1 MSKLRDKILIYL
13 KGMLMWA
20 CDVIPWVSGWTIA
33 VITWIYERLI
43 QAIKNVVFNLKLI
56 FTWKWKTFR
65 KNIDGKYLLYFFLF
79 LVLWLVISAVLF
91 LTIPNVIE
99 KYPSIIWLTFIW
111 PLLISTTYRKYEN
124 GAFLLCLILWIA
136 TSFLAFANII
146 TNAMENYPILIWSFF
161 VGLILIS
168 AVFLWRQV
176 KRDWKTILCL
186 IIFWVLAFFITAP
199 TNTPLSI
206 TSSWWWIFIC
216 GSIAICAMILP
227 GISGSFM
234 LVLLWMYET
243 MMLAIKNL
251 DITTI
256 WIFAAWAVIWLIL
269 FSNVLS
275 WLFKNYKMITLAS
288 LTGFMLGSL
297 NKIWPWKETLDAD
310 LWIAKNILPNHY
322 NWDNQLLL
330 AIICFLVWIVI
341 VLLIEFLG
349 KKFSKK

>member
-1 MSKLRDKILIYL
+1 MSKIRDKILIYL

-43 QAIKNVVFNLKLI
+43 QAIKNVVPNLKY
-56 FTWKWKTFR
+56 FFKWKWKTFW
-65 KNIDGKYLLYFFLF
+65 KNIDG
-79 LVLWLVISAVLF
+79 
-91 LTIPNVIE
+91 T
-99 KYPSIIWLTFIW
+99 
-111 PLLISTTYRKYEN
+111 
-124 GAFLLCLILWIA
+124 FLLCLILWIG
-136 TSFLAFANII
+136 TSFVLFANII
-146 TNAMENYPILIWSFF
+146 TGAMENYPILIWSFF

-168 AVFLWRQV
+168 AVFLWKQV

-243 MMLAIKNL
+243 IMLAIKNL

-256 WIFAAWAVIWLIL
+256 WIFAAWAVIGIVL

-297 NKIWPWKETLDAD
+297 NKIWPWKDTLDAN
-310 LWIAKNILPNHY
+310 LWTAKNILPNQY

-330 AIICFLVWIVI
+330 AIICFLAWIAI

-349 KKFSKK
+349 KKFSKKS

>member
-1 MSKLRDKILIYL
+1 
-13 KGMLMWA
+13 MWA

-33 VITWIYERLI
+33 VITGIYERLI
-43 QAIKNVVFNLKLI
+43 QAIKNVVPNLKY
-56 FTWKWKTFR
+56 FFKWKWKTFW
-65 KNIDGKYLLYFFLF
+65 KNIDG
-79 LVLWLVISAVLF
+79 
-91 LTIPNVIE
+91 T
-99 KYPSIIWLTFIW
+99 
-111 PLLISTTYRKYEN
+111 
-124 GAFLLCLILWIA
+124 FLLCLILWIG
-136 TSFLAFANII
+136 TSFVLFANII
-146 TNAMENYPILIWSFF
+146 TSAMENYPILIWSFF

-297 NKIWPWKETLDAD
+297 NKIWPWKETLDAN
-310 LWIAKNILPNHY
+310 LWTAKNILPNQY

-330 AIICFLVWIVI
+330 AIICFLAGIVI
-341 VLLIEFLG
+341 VLLIEYLG
-349 KKFSKK
+349 KRFSKK

>member
-1 MSKLRDKILIYL
+1 MIKIRDKILIFL
-13 KGMLMWA
+13 KWMLMWA
-20 CDVIPWVSGWTIA
+20 CDVVPGVSGWTIA

-43 QAIKNVVFNLKLI
+43 QAIKNIIPNLKNF
-56 FTWKWKTFR
+56 FTWKRKTFL
-65 KNIDGKYLLYFFLF
+65 KNIDG
-79 LVLWLVISAVLF
+79 
-91 LTIPNVIE
+91 T
-99 KYPSIIWLTFIW
+99 
-111 PLLISTTYRKYEN
+111 
-124 GAFLLCLILWIA
+124 FLLCLIVWIW
-136 TSFLAFANII
+136 TSFILLANVISS
-146 TNAMENYPILIWSFF
+146 AMRNYPILIWSFF
-161 VGLILIS
+161 FGLIRIS
-168 AVFLWRQV
+168 SILLWRQV
-176 KRDWKTILCL
+176 KRNRKCIVCL
-186 IIFWVLAFFITAP
+186 IIFWILAFFITSP

-275 WLFKNYKMITLAS
+275 WLFKNYKMTTLAS
-288 LTGFMLGSL
+288 LTGFMLWSL
-297 NKIWPWKETLDAD
+297 NKIWPWKETLDTN
-310 LWIAKNILPNHY
+310 LWTAKNVLPNQY
-322 NWDNQLLL
+322 NGDNQLLL
-330 AIICFLVWIVI
+330 AIICFLAGIGI

>member
-1 MSKLRDKILIYL
+1 
-13 KGMLMWA
+13 MWA

-33 VITWIYERLI
+33 VITGIYERLI
-43 QAIKNVVFNLKLI
+43 QAIKNVVPNLKY
-56 FTWKWKTFR
+56 FFKWKWKNFWE
-65 KNIDGKYLLYFFLF
+65 NIDG
-79 LVLWLVISAVLF
+79 
-91 LTIPNVIE
+91 N
-99 KYPSIIWLTFIW
+99 
-111 PLLISTTYRKYEN
+111 
-124 GAFLLCLILWIA
+124 FLLCLILWIG
-136 TSFLAFANII
+136 TSILLFANII
-146 TNAMENYPILIWSFF
+146 TSAMENYPILIWSFF

-168 AVFLWRQV
+168 AVFLWKQV
-176 KRDWKTILCL
+176 KRNWKTILCL
-186 IIFWVLAFFITAP
+186 ILFWVLAYFITAP

-206 TSSWWWIFIC
+206 TSTWWWTFIC

-243 MMLAIKNL
+243 IMLAIKDF

-256 WIFAAWAVIWLIL
+256 WIFAVWAVIGIVL

-275 WLFKNYKMITLAS
+275 WLFKHYKMITLAS

-310 LWIAKNILPNHY
+310 LWTAKNILPNQY
-322 NWDNQLLL
+322 NWNNQLLL
-330 AIICFLVWIVI
+330 SIICFLVWIAI

-349 KKFSKK
+349 KKFSK

>member
-1 MSKLRDKILIYL
+1 
-13 KGMLMWA
+13 MWA

-43 QAIKNVVFNLKLI
+43 QAIKNVVPNLKNF
-56 FTWKWKTFR
+56 FTWKWKTFW
-65 KNIDGKYLLYFFLF
+65 KNIDG
-79 LVLWLVISAVLF
+79 
-91 LTIPNVIE
+91 N
-99 KYPSIIWLTFIW
+99 
-111 PLLISTTYRKYEN
+111 
-124 GAFLLCLILWIA
+124 FLLCLILWIW
-136 TSFLAFANII
+136 TSFVLFANII
-146 TNAMENYPILIWSFF
+146 TNAMDNYPILVWSFF

-168 AVFLWRQV
+168 AVFLWKQV

-186 IIFWVLAFFITAP
+186 IIFWVLAYFITAP

-206 TSSWWWIFIC
+206 TSTWWWTFIC
-216 GSIAICAMILP
+216 GAIAICAMILP

-234 LVLLWMYET
+234 LVLLWMYEN
-243 MMLAIKNL
+243 MMIALKNL
-251 DITTI
+251 DLATI
-256 WIFAAWAVIWLIL
+256 WIFAIWAIIWIVL

-275 WLFKNYKMITLAS
+275 WLFKHYKMITLAS

-310 LWIAKNILPNHY
+310 SWVWRNVLPNQY
-322 NWDNQLLL
+322 ETITWDSNQILW
-330 AIICFLVWIVI
+330 AIICFVVWIAI

>member
-1 MSKLRDKILIYL
+1 
-13 KGMLMWA
+13 MWA

-43 QAIKNVVFNLKLI
+43 QAIKNVVPNLKY
-56 FTWKWKTFR
+56 FFKWKWKTFW
-65 KNIDGKYLLYFFLF
+65 KNIDG
-79 LVLWLVISAVLF
+79 
-91 LTIPNVIE
+91 T
-99 KYPSIIWLTFIW
+99 
-111 PLLISTTYRKYEN
+111 
-124 GAFLLCLILWIA
+124 FLLCLILWIG
-136 TSFLAFANII
+136 TSFVLFANII
-146 TNAMENYPILIWSFF
+146 TSAMENYPILIWSFF

-168 AVFLWRQV
+168 AVFLWKQV

-186 IIFWVLAFFITAP
+186 IVFWVLAFFITAP

-256 WIFAAWAVIWLIL
+256 WIFVAWAVIWLIL

-297 NKIWPWKETLDAD
+297 NKIWPWKETLDAN
-310 LWIAKNILPNHY
+310 LWTAKNILPNQY

-330 AIICFLVWIVI
+330 AIICFLAWITI

>member
-1 MSKLRDKILIYL
+1 MNKIRDKILIYL

-43 QAIKNVVFNLKLI
+43 QAIKNVVPNLKY
-56 FTWKWKTFR
+56 FFKWKWKTFW
-65 KNIDGKYLLYFFLF
+65 KNIDG
-79 LVLWLVISAVLF
+79 
-91 LTIPNVIE
+91 T
-99 KYPSIIWLTFIW
+99 
-111 PLLISTTYRKYEN
+111 
-124 GAFLLCLILWIA
+124 FLLCLILWIG
-136 TSFLAFANII
+136 TSFVLFANII
-146 TNAMENYPILIWSFF
+146 TSAMENYPILIWSFF

-168 AVFLWRQV
+168 AVFLWKQV

-186 IIFWVLAFFITAP
+186 IIFWILAFFITAP

-206 TSSWWWIFIC
+206 TSTWWWTFIC

-243 MMLAIKNL
+243 MMLAIKNF

-256 WIFAAWAVIWLIL
+256 WIFAAWAVIWIVL

-297 NKIWPWKETLDAD
+297 NKIWPWKETLDAN
-310 LWIAKNILPNHY
+310 LWTAKNILPNQY

-330 AIICFLVWIVI
+330 AIICFLSGIAI

>member
-1 MSKLRDKILIYL
+1 MSKIRDKILIYL

-43 QAIKNVVFNLKLI
+43 QAIKNVVPNLKY
-56 FTWKWKTFR
+56 FFKWKWKTFW
-65 KNIDGKYLLYFFLF
+65 KNIDG
-79 LVLWLVISAVLF
+79 
-91 LTIPNVIE
+91 T
-99 KYPSIIWLTFIW
+99 
-111 PLLISTTYRKYEN
+111 
-124 GAFLLCLILWIA
+124 FLLCLILWIG
-136 TSFLAFANII
+136 TSFVLFANII
-146 TNAMENYPILIWSFF
+146 TGAMENYPILIWSFF

-168 AVFLWRQV
+168 AVFLWKQV

-297 NKIWPWKETLDAD
+297 NKIWPWKETLDAN
-310 LWIAKNILPNHY
+310 LWTAKNILPNQY

-330 AIICFLVWIVI
+330 AIICFLAWIAI

-349 KKFSKK
+349 KKFSKKS

>member
-1 MSKLRDKILIYL
+1 MSKIRDKILIYL

-20 CDVIPWVSGWTIA
+20 CDVVPWVSGGTIA
-33 VITWIYERLI
+33 VITGIYERLI
-43 QAIKNVVFNLKLI
+43 QAIKNIVPNLKY
-56 FTWKWKTFR
+56 FFKWKWKTFW
-65 KNIDGKYLLYFFLF
+65 KNIYG
-79 LVLWLVISAVLF
+79 
-91 LTIPNVIE
+91 T
-99 KYPSIIWLTFIW
+99 
-111 PLLISTTYRKYEN
+111 
-124 GAFLLCLILWIA
+124 FLLCLILWIG
-136 TSFLAFANII
+136 TSFVLFANII
-146 TNAMENYPILIWSFF
+146 TNAMKNYPILIWAFF
-161 VGLILIS
+161 FGLILIS
-168 AVFLWRQV
+168 AVFLWKQV
-176 KRDWKTILCL
+176 KRNWKTILCL
-186 IIFWVLAFFITAP
+186 IIFWILAFFITAP

-251 DITTI
+251 DIITI

-297 NKIWPWKETLDAD
+297 NKIWPWKETLDAN
-310 LWIAKNILPNHY
+310 LWTAKNILPNQY
-322 NWDNQLLL
+322 QWDNQLLW
-330 AIICFLVWIVI
+330 AVICFLVWIGI

>member
-1 MSKLRDKILIYL
+1 
-13 KGMLMWA
+13 MWA

-33 VITWIYERLI
+33 VITGIYERLI
-43 QAIKNVVFNLKLI
+43 QAIKNVVPNLKY
-56 FTWKWKTFR
+56 FFKWKWKTFW
-65 KNIDGKYLLYFFLF
+65 KNIDG
-79 LVLWLVISAVLF
+79 
-91 LTIPNVIE
+91 N
-99 KYPSIIWLTFIW
+99 
-111 PLLISTTYRKYEN
+111 
-124 GAFLLCLILWIA
+124 FLLCLILWIG
-136 TSFLAFANII
+136 TSFILFANII
-146 TNAMENYPILIWSFF
+146 TSAMENYPILIWSFF

-168 AVFLWRQV
+168 AVFLWKQV

-186 IIFWVLAFFITAP
+186 IIFWILAFFITAP

-275 WLFKNYKMITLAS
+275 WLFKSYKMITLAS

-297 NKIWPWKETLDAD
+297 NKIWPWKETLDAN
-310 LWIAKNILPNHY
+310 LWTAKNILPNQY

-330 AIICFLVWIVI
+330 AIICFLAWIAI

-349 KKFSKK
+349 KKFSRK

>member
-1 MSKLRDKILIYL
+1 
-13 KGMLMWA
+13 MWA

-33 VITWIYERLI
+33 VITGIYERLI
-43 QAIKNVVFNLKLI
+43 QAIKNVVPNLKY
-56 FTWKWKTFR
+56 FFKWKWKTFW
-65 KNIDGKYLLYFFLF
+65 KNIDG
-79 LVLWLVISAVLF
+79 
-91 LTIPNVIE
+91 T
-99 KYPSIIWLTFIW
+99 
-111 PLLISTTYRKYEN
+111 
-124 GAFLLCLILWIA
+124 FLLCLILWIG
-136 TSFLAFANII
+136 TSFVLFANII
-146 TNAMENYPILIWSFF
+146 TSAMENYPILIWSFF

-168 AVFLWRQV
+168 AVFLWKQV

-206 TSSWWWIFIC
+206 TSSWWWTFIC

-243 MMLAIKNL
+243 MMLAIKNF
-251 DITTI
+251 DIATI

-275 WLFKNYKMITLAS
+275 RLFKNYKMITLAS

-297 NKIWPWKETLDAD
+297 NKIWPWKETLDAN
-310 LWIAKNILPNHY
+310 LWTAKNILPNQY
-322 NWDNQLLL
+322 NEDNQLLL
-330 AIICFLVWIVI
+330 AIICFLAWIAI

-349 KKFSKK
+349 KKFSRK